1 MSQGYFGHAKSF
13 KDILVKDFK
22 VISVTNQYDNL
33 TVNKNILRNEH
44 FTKIWYYV
52 NHEKRYTL

>member
-44 FTKIWYYV
+44 FTKI
-52 NHEKRYTL
+52 